1 MFERTRYIVALHE
14 IDRCYGGPEEGGWWY
29 DTGTLERIVA
39 IRHSEE
45 AAFQMARRANS
56 LLTHIERG
64 RRDVASMAFGGGR
77 HAAEVFEDTAPRF
90 FPEERP
96 YYE

>member
-1 MFERTRYIVALHE
+1 MFERTRYVVALYE

-29 DTGTLERIVA
+29 DTGTLERIVV

-45 AAFQMARRANS
+45 AAFQMARCANS

-64 RRDVASMAFGGGR
+64 RRDVASMAYGGGR
-77 HAAEVFEDTAPRF
+77 HRAEVFEDAAPRF

-96 YYE
+96 HYE